1 MSLKKDSGEMRFK
14 WGFKGRIGV
23 FQIAQG
29 KPGLPSW
36 RQMWAKTWDCQVHGK
51 FWGLVSG
58 KMTEFNHDSQGVFF
72 REACLRNCHQSKQ
85 SCVSTLQER
94 VYFPGYQVNLLQCT
108 NIRLCVSNSSG
119 CKPNFKSRRSLR
131 MPGPHSLPTNVLFYC
146 LGPPAG
152 KKTKAITANC
162 TSQ

>member
-1 MSLKKDSGEMRFK
+1 MNRSIPNSPGEARLAKLKADVSKDM
-14 WGFKGRIGV
+14 
-23 FQIAQG
+23 
-29 KPGLPSW
+29 GLPSAW
-36 RQMWAKTWDCQVHGK
+36 QILGTSKWENDYNLITTLKESSSERH
-51 FWGLVSG
+51 
-58 KMTEFNHDSQGVFF
+58 
-72 REACLRNCHQSKQ
+72 LRNCHQSKQ

-108 NIRLCVSNSSG
+108 NIHLCVSNSSG
-119 CKPNFKSRRSLR
+119 CKPNFKSQRSLR